1 MMNNN
6 SKTLILKRQPIL
18 AATVLLMLVLLIWPR
33 NPLSAEISF
42 PISLSTDESVPEF
55 VFSEPAPTI
64 APLPNSAQLTGLYY
78 AVAEGDTLSTIFDQ
92 LNIGQQAMYEVLA
105 ADIELLALDVLRPG
119 QTIIFH
125 TDTITGQLAVMELV
139 IHPGNRIR
147 YHRNDDG
154 SFYFEEFI
162 LPGTWR
168 QEVLSGEIY
177 GSFYYSAQQAGLTA
191 GEIQQ
196 VADLFREQLD
206 FARQIRAGDR
216 FEIIRASQFVESTAT
231 GESTIEAVRIHRR
244 TKLHTAF
251 LFEDGNYY
259 DEEGKSLAR
268 AFTRYPVSQR
278 YRISSAFNPNRL
290 HPITGKI
297 SPHNGT
303 DFAVPRGTPVYTT
316 GDGVVSRVE
325 NHPYAG
331 KYIVIEHSGQYRTR
345 YLHLDRILVRKGQRV
360 SRGERI
366 ALSGNTGRSTGP
378 HLHFEFHINGRP
390 VNAMRAQI
398 PLATAVKDDQIA
410 EFKAQV
416 AEMVTLIEAGEQLAS
431 SE

>member
-1 MMNNN
+1 MP
-6 SKTLILKRQPIL
+6 LWRQPVL
-18 AATVLLMLVLLIWPR
+18 AATVLLMLLLLFWPQ
-33 NPLSAEISF
+33 NQLSAEITV
-42 PISLSTDESVPEF
+42 PLSLDSGDAAPEF
-55 VFSEPAPTI
+55 VFQEPAPTI
-64 APLPNSAQLTGLYY
+64 APLVNGDAMNSLYY
-78 AVAEGDTLSTIFDQ
+78 AVSEGDTLSTIFDR
-92 LNIGQQAMYEVLA
+92 LNIGQSAMYEVLA

-125 TDTITGQLAVMELV
+125 TDATSGNLAVMELV
-139 IHPGNRIR
+139 IHAGNRIR

-162 LPGTWR
+162 LPGVWTT
-168 QEVLSGEIY
+168 EVISGEIY
-177 GSFYYSAQQAGLTA
+177 GSLYYSAEQAGLTA
-191 GEIQQ
+191 KEIQQ
-196 VADLFREQLD
+196 VSTLFREQLD
-206 FARQIRAGDR
+206 FSRQIQAGDK
-216 FEIIRASQFVESTAT
+216 FEIVRASQYVEDTAT
-231 GESTIEAVRIHRR
+231 GETRIEAVRIHRR

-259 DEEGKSLAR
+259 DAEGKSLAR
-268 AFTRYPVSQR
+268 AFTRYPVDRR
-278 YRISSAFNPNRL
+278 YRISSAFNPSRL

-303 DFAVPRGTPVYTT
+303 DFAVPIGTPVYTT
-316 GDGVVSRVE
+316 GDGVVTRVE

-398 PLATAVKDDQIA
+398 PLATAVNDEQLPA
-410 EFKAQV
+410 FRSRV
-416 AEMVTLIEAGEQLAS
+416 ADIEAMIENGDKMAS
-431 SE
+431 R